1 MAIAIGKYN
10 GDFKAFVDFASAE
23 KKGSAIAQ
31 LGDGKDAAAGA
42 GALGGRSIVAK
53 TIP

>member
-10 GDFKAFVDFASAE
+10 GDFKAFVDFASAA

-31 LGDGKDAAAGA
+31 LARAHKV
-42 GALGGRSIVAK
+42 SCFK
-53 TIP
+53 